1 MLQTIRT
8 HEQLLDDYQDL
19 IAGIYVSLMRENGKI
34 GGFDVSVQN
43 RISPLDF
50 SEAEGVKTLI
60 RFFGSVNYAF
70 PQYTLNIEHM
80 ITKGEKVMARYTV
93 TGVPTSRIMG
103 IEPAKK
109 LVRINASDLFRLNQG
124 KLVAY
129 WNLSRQIEL
138 A

>member
-1 MLQTIRT
+1 M
-8 HEQLLDDYQDL
+8 
-19 IAGIYVSLMRENGKI
+19 GENGKI

-43 RISPLDF
+43 RVSRLDF
-50 SEAEGVKTLI
+50 SEAAGVKTLI

-70 PQYTLNIEHM
+70 PQYTLNIEQM
-80 ITKGEKVMARYTV
+80 ITKGEKVMVRYII

-103 IEPAKK
+103 IEPANQ
-109 LVRINASDLFRLNQG
+109 LVRINGLDLFRLNQG
-124 KLVAY
+124 KVAAY